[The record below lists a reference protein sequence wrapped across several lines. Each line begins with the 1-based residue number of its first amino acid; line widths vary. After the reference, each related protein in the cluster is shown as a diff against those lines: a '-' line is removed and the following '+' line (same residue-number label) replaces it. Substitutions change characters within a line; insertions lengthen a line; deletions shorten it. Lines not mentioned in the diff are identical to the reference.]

1 MWSRPVVKIR
11 IEELENIQ
19 YIRITPTLGMFYPG
33 IDYIREK
40 TNSAAASADYAVP
53 VVVDCAKFTGLDY
66 TAANGI
72 GNLAGDLNK
81 MKQRLIL
88 QNLDP
93 SLQKFIHTS
102 NDLIFCNKEETLR
115 EILTQEGIL
124 NGKIPLMQHIR
135 ASIDLGY
142 KVEPL
147 IKVESSDD
155 AKCENTKL

>member
-72 GNLAGDLNK
+72 GSLAGDLNK

>member
-1 MWSRPVVKIR
+1 
-11 IEELENIQ
+11 
-19 YIRITPTLGMFYPG
+19 MFYPG

-40 TNSAAASADYAVP
+40 TNAAAASADYGVP

-72 GNLAGDLNK
+72 ENLAEDLNK
-81 MKQRLIL
+81 NKQRLIL

-102 NDLIFCNKEETLR
+102 SNDLLFCNKEEKLR

-142 KVEPL
+142 RVEPL
-147 IKVESSDD
+147 IKVDSLDS
-155 AKCENTKL
+155 ENTKL